1 MNDLIKN
8 SKSVDYVKT
17 VLRLEDLKK
26 RMLKKSEILLSGIS

>member
-8 SKSVDYVKT
+8 SKSVDYVKNR
-17 VLRLEDLKK
+17 VKA